1 MFFSFDGIDGAGK
14 STQLLLFRDWLREQ
28 NHDVLVCRDPGTT
41 QLGEALRNILLGA
54 DYRIG
59 NRAEMLL
66 YMASRAQLVQEV
78 IRPALSAGKT
88 VISDR
93 FILANVVYQGC
104 AADILPEEI
113 WQVGEIA
120 TEKLLPDMTFVLD
133 LPLAEAARRLPEK
146 RDRLEQRGEDY
157 FSAVRDG
164 FLQQAA
170 RFPER
175 IVVIDAAGEIDV
187 IQHQIRQ
194 AARNSPVTHP
204 FF

>member
-1 MFFSFDGIDGAGK
+1 MGGA
-14 STQLLLFRDWLREQ
+14 E
-28 NHDVLVCRDPGTT
+28 
-41 QLGEALRNILLGA
+41 
-54 DYRIG
+54 YRIDY
-59 NRAEMLL
+59 RAEMLL

-133 LPLAEAARRLPEK
+133 LPSAEAARRLPEK

-170 RFPER
+170 RFPEQ
-175 IVVIDAAGEIDV
+175 IVVIDATGEIDA

-204 FF
+204 FI